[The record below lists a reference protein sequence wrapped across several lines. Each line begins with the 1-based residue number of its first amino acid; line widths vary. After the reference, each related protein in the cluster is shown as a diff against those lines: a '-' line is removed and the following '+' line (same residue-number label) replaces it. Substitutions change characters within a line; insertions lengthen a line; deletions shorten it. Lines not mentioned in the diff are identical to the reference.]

1 MIEPIGKITKEDLNE
16 KLLKIKEDLSIYF
29 EGLPLEAIE
38 FILRD
43 FRETTLRSQSILTVK
58 KS

>member
-1 MIEPIGKITKEDLNE
+1 MIEPIGKITKEDFNE

-29 EGLPLEAIE
+29 EGLPLESIE